1 MGKIEWDINNWVAPL
16 GCECVGNVKGN
27 RVKAAQSERMRNGA
41 SRQRKWPGCE
51 VGRSRREAGLTW
63 VRKLYCFCVN

>member
-27 RVKAAQSERMRNGA
+27 RVKAAQAERMRNGA
-41 SRQRKWPGCE
+41 KSAEE
-51 VGRSRREAGLTW
+51 VARM
-63 VRKLYCFCVN
+63 